1 MTIDLKPRQ
10 KIVFYISIL
19 VIFIEVHLFS
29 FLWHLTRTDGKALP
43 AKLVNLKYLK
53 DIYSPHKVSSVEQT
67 LTFLSF
73 FVHRQRALILEHY
86 YIRYSPTC
94 ALLCIEVYLQC
105 TLKAMC
111 IFSMHRYFCRKIIMI
126 FFFFTVKEGKLLL
139 HFAKNGLSTASTPS
153 NLQRRTDSESD
164 FHHRS
169 LIFTLNF

>member
-1 MTIDLKPRQ
+1 MLRFSVRVGESNDYWPKAQAENSFLY
-10 KIVFYISIL
+10 FYSGHL
-19 VIFIEVHLFS
+19 FVHLFS

-126 FFFFTVKEGKLLL
+126 FIFFYSQKGETFVT
-139 HFAKNGLSTASTPS
+139 FC
-153 NLQRRTDSESD
+153 
-164 FHHRS
+164 
-169 LIFTLNF
+169 

>member
-126 FFFFTVKEGKLLL
+126 FIFFLQSKRGNFCYILL
-139 HFAKNGLSTASTPS
+139 KM
-153 NLQRRTDSESD
+153 D
-164 FHHRS
+164 
-169 LIFTLNF
+169 